1 MLALVTDANSHQL
14 TAASAFW
21 TCPAGRHI
29 RFLAGTFRIPA
40 PARAPLRAAVLTA
53 EHPATLL
60 RDQQGRLFLDRRMA
74 NVVRRG
80 ADRAAVPPP
89 SAARPSTLWHRAEP
103 FASAFTTTASVTSDH

>member
-14 TAASAFW
+14 TMASAFW

-29 RFLAGTFRIPA
+29 RFLAGTYRIPA
-40 PARAPLRAAVLTA
+40 RARALLRAALLTA

-60 RDQQGRLFLDRRMA
+60 RDQHGRLFLDRRMA
-74 NVVRRG
+74 NLVRRG

-89 SAARPSTLWHRAEP
+89 PAARPSTFWHRAEP
-103 FASAFTTTASVTSDH
+103 FASEFTATGSVTSDY